1 MSSSE
6 VCPFCFED
14 HHSMK
19 NYIISC
25 SQTES
30 DTQVDPFEHNL
41 FICVEELNR
50 TRQDDNPQDS
60 DDEKSEVS
68 ELSRNISGD
77 SPEKLS
83 NLDSFEAS
91 EGKSVSCSSK
101 KMRKDI
107 VVEQETKKVL
117 QLPDDI
123 NGTMSY
129 EVVASTRAKLLQ
141 KLKDGRPWKKDNRTI

>member
-1 MSSSE
+1 M
-6 VCPFCFED
+6 FT
-14 HHSMK
+14 
-19 NYIISC
+19 N
-25 SQTES
+25 ES

-41 FICVEELNR
+41 SICVEELNR

-83 NLDSFEAS
+83 DLDSFEAS
-91 EGKSVSCSSK
+91 EGKLISCSSK
-101 KMRKDI
+101 KMLKDI

-123 NGTMSY
+123 NGTM
-129 EVVASTRAKLLQ
+129 
-141 KLKDGRPWKKDNRTI
+141 